1 MNQFDHQRLDVGRV
15 ALEALVRGEQAARAL
30 PRGYACL
37 ADQLRRALT
46 STYLN
51 TTEAIARRGR
61 DRAMRL
67 RIARA
72 EANEAAAA
80 IDAIRALALVDDVE
94 EILTLLSRVCQML
107 CGLERKA

>member
-1 MNQFDHQRLDVGRV
+1 
-15 ALEALVRGEQAARAL
+15 
-30 PRGYACL
+30 
-37 ADQLRRALT
+37 
-46 STYLN
+46 
-51 TTEAIARRGR
+51 
-61 DRAMRL
+61 MRL